1 MLKIPVFLVLSI
13 VLTGALASVEQSH
26 SDETLS
32 SGKESAEKSLTSW
45 WLPPALSVAFILSM
59 HVWVY
64 GVAHGMWYIASLLT
78 SRIHVKKT

>member
-13 VLTGALASVEQSH
+13 ILTRALASVEQLH
-26 SDETLS
+26 SDETPTN
-32 SGKESAEKSLTSW
+32 GKESVENLLTSW

-64 GVAHGMWYIASLLT
+64 VVAHGMWYITSLLT